1 MAEIAVS
8 PRIIFA
14 GSSDILGSLGNHT
27 LYVHSEAIPQLDLV
41 PELFRPGCM
50 KILKISFAIVAM
62 IAATGLNS
70 VRADQLHMRAALEHL
85 RAARAELQSAEH
97 NKGGWRVHAL
107 EHVNRAIADTERGI
121 AFAR

>member
-8 PRIIFA
+8 PMTNFA

-41 PELFRPGCM
+41 PELFRPGWV
-50 KILKISFAIVAM
+50 KILKISFAIVAV

-70 VRADQLHMRAALEHL
+70 VQADQPHMRAALEHL

-97 NKGGWRVHAL
+97 NKGGWRVRAL